1 MEKWKKYCYEH
12 SIDLMVFAYLIY
24 NLLINRAHSIYGYI
38 NGCYVID
45 YSYGFGSRLV
55 IGSLMHLLFGD
66 VVGASQ
72 AYAFVLVSLVVLSAL
87 LAMVAGTVYRK
98 ATDKNVRTAIVFL
111 VVFYLFSP
119 ASPEYLWTAE
129 NYGRLDTYLYIDTL
143 LIVLIALKIKN
154 I

>member
-1 MEKWKKYCYEH
+1 
-12 SIDLMVFAYLIY
+12 MVFAYLIY

-111 VVFYLFSP
+111 VVF
-119 ASPEYLWTAE
+119 
-129 NYGRLDTYLYIDTL
+129 
-143 LIVLIALKIKN
+143 
-154 I
+154 

>member
-129 NYGRLDTYLYIDTL
+129 KCGNHCLSD
-143 LIVLIALKIKN
+143 
-154 I
+154 